1 MSEAVEHFFVEAFIP
16 QLPIEAFDE
25 AILLRFAG
33 RDIVP
38 GDAGFILPFEDG
50 ATGQFAAIV
59 RDNGFGPAIEPDA
72 PIEFPQDFAGTPYAD
87 LPDHPEI
94 VHQLSTSRRP

>member
-1 MSEAVEHFFVEAFIP
+1 MSKGIEHFF
-16 QLPIEAFDE
+16 IEAFVAELAIEALDE
-25 AILLRFAG
+25 AVLLRLSR
-33 RDIVP
+33 RDVVP